1 MVKDILFYFRL
12 VYPSNIRGGHHRP
25 AEGGRTTGILY
36 GISVGP
42 GDPGLLTIRAKKV
55 LDSCD
60 IIAYP
65 VKTAGE
71 GSVALNII
79 RPNVDLSKKKV
90 REYVFSMNPDYAERE
105 KGWRKAYDD
114 ICETLESGKSIAMIT
129 LGDLS
134 IYSTY
139 MRIDRMIRSR
149 GFETELVP
157 GVPSFCHGASL
168 AGIPLTMGEE
178 SLVVIPFSV
187 SQFEKLENALDNH
200 ENVVVMKA
208 YKHVDEIADRVVAK
222 GRRVDDITVMSNIGM
237 LDEYIGPVVRGRKYG
252 YFTTL
257 LIKREEKE

>member
-1 MVKDILFYFRL
+1 M
-12 VYPSNIRGGHHRP
+12 
-25 AEGGRTTGILY
+25 EGVRTTGKLF

-42 GDPGLLTIRAKKV
+42 GDPGLLTIKAKQI

-79 RPNVDLSKKKV
+79 KPNIDLSKKEI

-105 KGWRKAYDD
+105 KGWKKAYDD
-114 ICETLESGKSIAMIT
+114 ICDALEAGKNIAMIT

-134 IYSTY
+134 IFSTY
-139 MRIDRMIRSR
+139 MRIDAMIKSR
-149 GFETELVP
+149 GYSTELVP

-178 SLVVIPFSV
+178 ALVVIPFN
-187 SQFEKLENALDNH
+187 QARFDALENALDNY
-200 ENVVVMKA
+200 ENIVVMKA
-208 YKHVDEIADRVVAK
+208 FKHVEQIANAVIAK
-222 GRRVDDITVMSNIGM
+222 GRDVSCITVMSNIGM
-237 LDEYIGPVVRGRKYG
+237 TDQYIGPVVRGREYG

-257 LIKREEKE
+257 LIKSEEKE

>member
-1 MVKDILFYFRL
+1 MKGKLF
-12 VYPSNIRGGHHRP
+12 
-25 AEGGRTTGILY
+25 

-42 GDPGLLTIRAKKV
+42 GDPGLLTLKAKQI
-55 LDSCD
+55 LDECD

-79 RPNVDLSKKKV
+79 KPNVDLSKKEV
-90 REYVFSMNPDYAERE
+90 REYVFSMNPDYTVRE
-105 KGWRKAYDD
+105 QGWKKAYDD
-114 ICETLESGKSIAMIT
+114 IASALESGKDIAMIT

-134 IYSTY
+134 IFSTY
-139 MRIDRMIRSR
+139 MRIDRMIKSR

-178 SLVVIPFSV
+178 ALVVIPFNTDRS
-187 SQFEKLENALDNH
+187 EALENALDNY
-200 ENVVVMKA
+200 ENIVVMKA
-208 YKHVDEIADRVVAK
+208 FKSVDRIADMVVSK
-222 GRRVDDITVMSNIGM
+222 GRDISCITVMSNIGM
-237 LDEYIGPVVRGRKYG
+237 DDEYIGPVIRGREYG

-257 LIKREEKE
+257 LIKKEMKE

>member
-1 MVKDILFYFRL
+1 MKGKLF
-12 VYPSNIRGGHHRP
+12 
-25 AEGGRTTGILY
+25 

-42 GDPGLLTIRAKKV
+42 GDPGLLTLKGKEI

-65 VKTAGE
+65 VKTAGD

-79 RPNVDLSKKKV
+79 KPNVDLSKKDI
-90 REYVFSMNPDYAERE
+90 REYVFSMNPDYAVRE
-105 KGWRKAYDD
+105 QGWKKAYDD
-114 ICETLESGKSIAMIT
+114 IAATLESGKDIAMIT

-134 IYSTY
+134 IFSTY
-139 MRIDRMIRSR
+139 MRIDRMIKSR

-178 SLVVIPFSV
+178 SLVVIPFN
-187 SQFEKLENALDNH
+187 QDRFEALENALDNY
-200 ENVVVMKA
+200 ENIVVMKA
-208 YKHVDEIADRVVAK
+208 YKAVDRIAETVVSK
-222 GRRVDDITVMSNIGM
+222 GRDISCITVMSNIGM
-237 LDEYIGPVVRGRKYG
+237 EDQYVGPVIKGREYG

-257 LIKREEKE
+257 LIKTEEKE

>member
-1 MVKDILFYFRL
+1 M
-12 VYPSNIRGGHHRP
+12 
-25 AEGGRTTGILY
+25 RTTGKLY

-42 GDPGLLTIRAKKV
+42 GEPGLLTIKAKQI
-55 LDSCD
+55 LDACD

-79 RPNVDLSKKKV
+79 KPNVDISNKEV

-105 KGWRKAYDD
+105 KGWKKAYDD
-114 ICETLESGKSIAMIT
+114 ICDALESGKSIALIT

-134 IYSTY
+134 IFSTY
-139 MRIDRMIRSR
+139 MRIDKMIKSR
-149 GFETELVP
+149 GYQTELVP

-168 AGIPLTMGEE
+168 AGVPLTMGEE
-178 SLVVIPFSV
+178 SLVVIPFNV

-200 ENVVVMKA
+200 ENIVVMKA
-208 YKHVDEIADRVVAK
+208 YKHVDQIADAVVRK
-222 GRRVDDITVMSNIGM
+222 GRRIEDITVMSNIGM
-237 LDEYIGPVVRGRKYG
+237 EDQYIGPVVKGREYG

-257 LIKREEKE
+257 LIKTEEKE

>member
-1 MVKDILFYFRL
+1 MKGKLF
-12 VYPSNIRGGHHRP
+12 
-25 AEGGRTTGILY
+25 

-42 GDPGLLTIRAKKV
+42 GDPGLLTLKGKEI

-65 VKTAGE
+65 VKTAGD

-79 RPNVDLSKKKV
+79 KPNVDLSKKDI
-90 REYVFSMNPDYAERE
+90 REYVFSMNPDYAVRE
-105 KGWRKAYDD
+105 QGWKKAYDD
-114 ICETLESGKSIAMIT
+114 IAATLESGKDIAMIT

-134 IYSTY
+134 IFSTY
-139 MRIDRMIRSR
+139 MRIDRMIKSR

-178 SLVVIPFSV
+178 SLVVIPFN
-187 SQFEKLENALDNH
+187 QDRFEALENALDNY
-200 ENVVVMKA
+200 ENIVVMKA
-208 YKHVDEIADRVVAK
+208 YKAVDRIAETVVSK
-222 GRRVDDITVMSNIGM
+222 GRDISCITVMSNIGM
-237 LDEYIGPVVRGRKYG
+237 EDQYVGPVVKGREYG

-257 LIKREEKE
+257 LIKTEEKE

>member
-1 MVKDILFYFRL
+1 M
-12 VYPSNIRGGHHRP
+12 
-25 AEGGRTTGILY
+25 
-36 GISVGP
+36 GP
-42 GDPGLLTIRAKKV
+42 GDPGLLTIKAKQI
-55 LDSCD
+55 LESCD

-71 GSVALNII
+71 GSVALGIVG
-79 RPNVDLSKKKV
+79 PVVDISGKEV

-105 KGWRKAYDD
+105 KGWKRALDD
-114 ICETLESGKSIAMIT
+114 ICGALESGKSIAMIT

-134 IYSTY
+134 IFSTY
-139 MRIDRMIRSR
+139 MRIDGMVRSMGYR
-149 GFETELVP
+149 TELVP

-168 AGIPLTMGEE
+168 AGVPLTMGEE

-208 YKHVDEIADRVVAK
+208 FRHVDEIADRAVAK
-222 GRRVDDITVMSNIGM
+222 GRRLEDITVMSNVGM
-237 LDEYIGPVVRGRKYG
+237 EDEYIGPVVRGRTYG

-257 LIKREEKE
+257 LIKKEEEK